1 MKEDGQRSQLLE
13 VIIPHIKRITLNQRK
28 QETVMQV
35 VGYPTA
41 EELTLACSHSV
52 LYSASLYCR
61 RVRQDDPHLIRTLE
75 MMKNCLMTAS

>member
-1 MKEDGQRSQLLE
+1 
-13 VIIPHIKRITLNQRK
+13 
-28 QETVMQV
+28 MQV

-41 EELTLACSHSV
+41 EELTLA
-52 LYSASLYCR
+52 LATQFYILPLYCR